1 MNMRKQHRTEPMDKK
16 NTWFSPSKTFQSKR
30 FQNENISKISW
41 NKISEESCYFY
52 SHEFHTLYHS
62 EMTRTA
68 SAVLAQAVNQMLSVK
83 HMLIEKPTPAR
94 RHS

>member
-1 MNMRKQHRTEPMDKK
+1 MFPKGK
-16 NTWFSPSKTFQSKR
+16 
-30 FQNENISKISW
+30 ISKMSW
-41 NKISEESCYFY
+41 NRNSEKRCYFY
-52 SHEFHTLYHS
+52 SHEFHTLYHF

-83 HMLIEKPTPAR
+83 HILIEKPTPAR